1 MYAFQISGDRPSHTV
16 MLSVLAYESH
26 SLGDGDPCK
35 VCLKILPV
43 SFDFVCILL
52 RIHVLLTGLPFHFL
66 KYDIFSPSGLCQWSR
81 SFWQKLPSFIVC
93 TFFLIFQD
101 GLYLSP
107 FYYGIINFSHL
118 LKKLHCGNR
127 FSHTFKNYSPK

>member
-66 KYDIFSPSGLCQWSR
+66 KYIFSPTVT
-81 SFWQKLPSFIVC
+81 FWTVPVVTQLLTEAAILYCMHIFPDIPGWFIPV
-93 TFFLIFQD
+93 TFLFWHHK
-101 GLYLSP
+101 
-107 FYYGIINFSHL
+107 FS
-118 LKKLHCGNR
+118 
-127 FSHTFKNYSPK
+127 TFA